1 MKSKK
6 CYIIGL
12 FVGIWALAVQAPR
25 AWAIA
30 GVGDITFTTIIGDE
44 TDMIKW
50 ERELKQWTALIDQ
63 AKTSVDRADQMIKL
77 AGDPKQLVGEV
88 AGIVGDVGILTGP
101 LDTALGIQTQAD
113 ALNLAQA
120 AYGLKDAVKGAVQDA
135 DAVATTYQCFGQEFK
150 RDPNKYAKYAMQEA
164 LQARCSQATDNAAKV
179 VQAEAVVNKR
189 LVTQLA
195 AAGTATERETINAAL
210 AASQQRADLANAK
223 AKQCTDEYNLYIG
236 KLRLT
241 ADRKVEADKEWAQ
254 KMLLEMRTRAFDA
267 MKAQQDPNATDN
279 GFDNTP
285 PDQGLASTT

>member
-6 CYIIGL
+6 RYIIGL
-12 FVGIWALAVQAPR
+12 FVGCWMFVMQAPQV
-25 AWAIA
+25 WAVA
-30 GVGDITFTTIIGDE
+30 GIGDTTVIVGDM
-44 TDMIKW
+44 TDMWKW
-50 ERELKQWTALIDQ
+50 PRELAQWTTLINQ
-63 AKTSVDRADQMIKL
+63 ATTYVSRADQMIKL
-77 AGDPKQLVGEV
+77 AGDPKQLIGEV
-88 AGIVGDVGILTGP
+88 AGIVGDAGILTGP

-120 AYGLKDAVKGAVQDA
+120 VYGLKDAVNGAVQDA
-135 DAVATTYQCFGQEFK
+135 DAVATTYKCFGQEFR

-164 LQARCSQATDNAAKV
+164 LQARSNQATENAANV
-179 VQAEAVVNKR
+179 VKAEAAVNKR

-210 AASQQRADLANAK
+210 AASRQRADLANAK
-223 AKQCTDEYNLYIG
+223 AKLCTDEYNLLIG

-285 PDQGLASTT
+285 PDQGLAPAI